1 MDTPFYQT
9 FILHA
14 SFEGI
19 HVGCIIIIAIPFSRL
34 GFLVRDFRV
43 LNLLSSFSRIF
54 FFLPYRLC
62 IHLFYFRKPRALD
75 SSGRKY
81 LLSQQFHR

>member
-54 FFLPYRLC
+54 FFFTLPTVYTSF
-62 IHLFYFRKPRALD
+62 LFQETT
-75 SSGRKY
+75 SSGFVR
-81 LLSQQFHR
+81 

>member
-1 MDTPFYQT
+1 MVDTPFYQT

-19 HVGCIIIIAIPFSRL
+19 HVDCTIIIAIPFSRL

-54 FFLPYRLC
+54 FFTLPTVYTSF
-62 IHLFYFRKPRALD
+62 LFQETT
-75 SSGRKY
+75 SSGFV
-81 LLSQQFHR
+81 S

>member
-54 FFLPYRLC
+54 FLPYRLC